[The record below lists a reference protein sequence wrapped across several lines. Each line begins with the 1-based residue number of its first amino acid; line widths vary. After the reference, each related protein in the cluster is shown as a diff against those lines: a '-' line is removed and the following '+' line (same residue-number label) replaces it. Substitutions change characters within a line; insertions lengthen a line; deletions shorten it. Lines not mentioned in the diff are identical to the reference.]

1 MGQKSDFDKLLLTNI
16 SNTIKIEA
24 LIKVLSEN
32 NIINLDEYSKKE
44 KEMSLDK
51 NYTQKIKDILIN
63 SFK

>member
-32 NIINLDEYSKKE
+32 NIINLYEYSKKE